1 MKTTLIACLLSLV
14 VLQQSCVSQENSSYK
29 PTPESE
35 LKGLS
40 TAYFA
45 SGCFWCVEAV
55 FESVKGVK
63 EAVSGYAGGNTD
75 DPTYQKI
82 GTGTTGHAEAV
93 KVYYDPKIVSFE
105 TLVKVFYGSH
115 DPTTVNG
122 QSPDFGSQYRSIIFY
137 TTDSEKMMAQKFKN
151 NLDNSGTYKEPIATE
166 IVQLK
171 KFYNAEEYHQD
182 YERRNPNNPYVRN
195 VSVPRLKKFQKAYPE
210 LLKENVH

>member
-1 MKTTLIACLLSLV
+1 MKTTLIACILSLV
-14 VLQQSCVSQENSSYK
+14 VLQQSCVSQENSVYK
-29 PTPESE
+29 ATPESE

-75 DPTYQKI
+75 NPTYQKI

-93 KVYYDPKIVSFE
+93 KVYYDAKAVNFE

-115 DPTTVNG
+115 NPTTVNG
-122 QSPDFGSQYRSIIFY
+122 QSPDFGTQYRSIIFY
-137 TTDSEKMMAQKFKN
+137 SNDNEKMIAQKFKN
-151 NLDNSGTYKEPIATE
+151 DLDRSGKYEEPIATE
-166 IVQLK
+166 IMPLK
-171 KFYNAEEYHQD
+171 QFYKAEEYHQD

-195 VSVPRLKKFQKAYPE
+195 VSVPRLNKFQRAYPE
-210 LLKENVH
+210 LLKEKAH